1 MADSGDLRQRYRRE
15 LAERGLSADA
25 AQLAA
30 VERLEALRRRLA
42 AAYGASGRPRGRW
55 LALFARRAPVRG
67 LYLWGAVGRGKTWL
81 MDMFVADLPFTQ
93 AQRLHFHRFMHEVH
107 ASLAQLKDQPEPLAQ
122 VAARIAR
129 DTRVL
134 CFDELYVTDI
144 ADAMILEGLFSGLI
158 RLGVTLVITSNVPP
172 RLLYKDGLQRA
183 RFMPAIR
190 LLERQLEVF
199 RLTGTTDYRLRRLTQ
214 AGTYLDALAPDTPA
228 RLAALFSS
236 LADGGRSDGGFIVIE
251 ARPIQVIRAGHGAV
265 WFEFAAVCAGP
276 RSQDDYIEIAR
287 AYHSVIVSGV
297 PVFGPTTENE
307 ARRFAA
313 LVDEF
318 YDRNVNLVLSAAAA
332 PAELYRGEQLRSLF
346 ERTASRLIEMQSAE
360 YLAREHRP

>member
-1 MADSGDLRQRYRRE
+1 LGDAPDLRQLYNRE
-15 LAERGLSADA
+15 VSERGFHADR

-30 VERLEALRRRLA
+30 VDRLEALRRRLE
-42 AAYGASGRPRGRW
+42 AAYGASGKPRRRW
-55 LALFARRAPVRG
+55 LAAFARRAPVRG

-81 MDMFVADLPFTQ
+81 MDLFFASLPFAQ

-107 ASLAQLKDQPEPLAQ
+107 AQLAQLKDQPDPLAQ

-144 ADAMILEGLFSGLI
+144 ADAMILGGLFSGLL
-158 RLGVTLVITSNVPP
+158 RQAVTLVVTANVPP
-172 RLLYKDGLQRA
+172 RLLYRDGLQRE
-183 RFMPAIR
+183 RFVPAIR

-199 RLTGTTDYRLRRLTQ
+199 RLEGTTDYRLRRLTQ

-228 RLAALFSS
+228 RLAALFDS
-236 LADGGRSDGGFIVIE
+236 LADGGSRDAGFLVIE
-251 ARPIQVIRAGHGAV
+251 GRPIPVVRASHGAA
-265 WFEFAAVCAGP
+265 WFEFAALCAGP

-297 PVFGPTTENE
+297 PVFDPTTENE

-332 PAELYRGEQLRSLF
+332 PAALYRGEQLGPLF
-346 ERTASRLIEMQSAE
+346 ERTVSRLIEMQSEE
-360 YLAREHRP
+360 YLAREHKP

>member
-1 MADSGDLRQRYRRE
+1 MGDSEDLRQGYRRE
-15 LAERGLSADA
+15 LAERGFSADP

-30 VERLEALRRRLA
+30 VERLEALRCRLV
-42 AAYGASGRPRGRW
+42 AAYGTSGKPRRRW
-55 LALFARRAPVRG
+55 FAPFARRAPVRG
-67 LYLWGAVGRGKTWL
+67 LYLWGGVGRGKTWL
-81 MDMFVADLPFTQ
+81 MDLFFAELPFAQ
-93 AQRLHFHRFMHEVH
+93 AQRLHFHRFMREVH
-107 ASLAQLKDQPEPLAQ
+107 AQLAQLKGQREPLAQ

-144 ADAMILEGLFSGLI
+144 ADAMILGGLFGGLF
-158 RLGVTLVITSNVPP
+158 RQAVTLVVTSNVPP
-172 RLLYKDGLQRA
+172 RRLYHDGLQRT
-183 RFMPAIR
+183 RFLPAIR

-199 RLTGTTDYRLRRLTQ
+199 RLEGTTDYRLRHLTR

-228 RLAALFSS
+228 RLAALFDA
-236 LADGGRSDGGFIVIE
+236 LADGGIRDGGYIVIE
-251 ARPIQVIRAGHGAV
+251 ERPIPVIRASHGAV

-276 RSQDDYIEIAR
+276 RSQDDYVEIAR

-332 PAELYRGEQLRSLF
+332 PAQLYRGEQLGLLF
-346 ERTASRLIEMQSAE
+346 ERTASRLIEMQSEE
-360 YLAREHRP
+360 YLAREHR

>member
-1 MADSGDLRQRYRRE
+1 LGDSEDLRQRYHRE
-15 LAERGLSADA
+15 LIERGFSADA

-30 VERLEALRRRLA
+30 VERLEALRRALDT
-42 AAYGASGRPRGRW
+42 AYGAGGRPHRGW
-55 LALFARRAPVRG
+55 LGAFTRPKPVRG

-81 MDMFVADLPFTQ
+81 MDLFFAELPFAQ
-93 AQRLHFHRFMHEVH
+93 RQRLHFHRFMREVH
-107 ASLAQLKDQPEPLAQ
+107 AQLAQLRGQPDPLAQ
-122 VAARIAR
+122 VAARIAH

-134 CFDELYVTDI
+134 CFDELYVSDI
-144 ADAMILEGLFSGLI
+144 ADAMILGRLFAGLL
-158 RLGVTLVITSNVPP
+158 RRAVTVVFTSNVPP
-172 RLLYKDGLQRA
+172 RQLYRDGLQRA
-183 RFMPAIR
+183 RFIPAIR
-190 LLERQLEVF
+190 LLERQLEVL
-199 RLTGTTDYRLRRLTQ
+199 RLEGTTDHRLRRLTQ

-236 LADGGRSDGGFIVIE
+236 LADGGVRDGGCIVIE
-251 ARPIQVIRAGHGAV
+251 GRPVPVVRASHGAV
-265 WFEFAAVCAGP
+265 WLEFTAACVGP

-332 PAELYRGEQLRSLF
+332 PAELYRGEQLVPLF
-346 ERTASRLIEMQSAE
+346 ERTASRLLEMQSEA
-360 YLAREHRP
+360 YLAREHKP